1 MLEVEAAEDHQAVLV
16 ETEAAVLEQIQVM
29 LLLERLTLEAV
40 EAAVETVKQEV
51 REL

>member
-1 MLEVEAAEDHQAVLV
+1 MAEDHQAVRV

-40 EAAVETVKQEV
+40 AAAVETAKQEV